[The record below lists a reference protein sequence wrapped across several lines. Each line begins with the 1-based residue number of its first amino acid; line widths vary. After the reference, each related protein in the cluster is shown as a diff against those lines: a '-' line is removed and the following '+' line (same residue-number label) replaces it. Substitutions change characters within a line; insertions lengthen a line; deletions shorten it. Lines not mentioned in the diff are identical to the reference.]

1 MKVELI
7 KIGLYYTRALSA
19 KQNRFLPDYKIRNG
33 GETTMKNRLFTS
45 LSGAVLVCGMIA
57 GCATQGNSTPPTP
70 EAFNKALSD
79 ADTVAKNGDQDRAI
93 ALYQQLSK
101 TDPTR
106 EEPWSRI
113 AQIQFTQGHYG
124 QAIVAAQEALQR
136 DQTDRQAKSVLAVA
150 GLRVATQSL
159 GELRQDAALAGDA
172 KSDAQ
177 ALAKQ
182 LRDTLGEATLFPPDA
197 TDKQAA
203 KKKRVVRHVAKQ
215 APKTSDSADSSAA
228 APAANAPA
236 QAPAAT
242 PAAPA
247 APAKAAQSGGASD
260 PFSALR

>member
-1 MKVELI
+1 MN
-7 KIGLYYTRALSA
+7 
-19 KQNRFLPDYKIRNG
+19 Q
-33 GETTMKNRLFTS
+33 RLLVK
-45 LSGAVLVCGMIA
+45 LSGVVLACGVIA
-57 GCATQGNSTPPTP
+57 GCATQGNNVATTP
-70 EAFNKALSD
+70 EAFNKQLAD
-79 ADTVAKNGDQDRAI
+79 ADTVAKGGDQDRAI
-93 ALYQQLSK
+93 SLYQQLAKS
-101 TDPTR
+101 DPTR

-159 GELRQDAALAGDA
+159 GELRQDASLAGDA

-182 LRDTLGEATLFPPDA
+182 LRDTLGEATLFPPDPN
-197 TDKQAA
+197 DKPVV
-203 KKKRVVRHVAKQ
+203 KKKRIIRHVAKGK
-215 APKTSDSADSSAA
+215 ATDTPEVTPSAA
-228 APAANAPA
+228 APAATAA
-236 QAPAAT
+236 APAA
-242 PAAPA
+242 PAPAPA

>member
-1 MKVELI
+1 M
-7 KIGLYYTRALSA
+7 
-19 KQNRFLPDYKIRNG
+19 ND
-33 GETTMKNRLFTS
+33 RLLVK
-45 LSGAVLVCGMIA
+45 LSGVVLACGVIA
-57 GCATQGNSTPPTP
+57 GCATQGNNTVTTP
-70 EAFNKALSD
+70 EAFNKQLAD
-79 ADTVAKNGDQDRAI
+79 ADTVAKGGDQDRAI

-159 GELRQDAALAGDA
+159 GELRQDASLAGDA

-182 LRDTLGEATLFPPDA
+182 LRDTLGEATLFPPDPN
-197 TDKQAA
+197 DKPVV
-203 KKKRVVRHVAKQ
+203 KKKRIIRHVVKSKAAETPETTTGAT
-215 APKTSDSADSSAA
+215 APAATTA
-228 APAANAPA
+228 APAA
-236 QAPAAT
+236 PAA
-242 PAAPA
+242 PAPA

>member
-1 MKVELI
+1 MNE
-7 KIGLYYTRALSA
+7 
-19 KQNRFLPDYKIRNG
+19 
-33 GETTMKNRLFTS
+33 RLLVK
-45 LSGAVLVCGMIA
+45 LSGVVLACGVMA
-57 GCATQGNSTPPTP
+57 GCATQGNNVATTP
-70 EAFNKALSD
+70 EAFNKQLAD
-79 ADTVAKNGDQDRAI
+79 ADTVAKGGDQDRAI

-101 TDPTR
+101 SDPTR

-159 GELRQDAALAGDA
+159 GELRQDASLAGDA

-182 LRDTLGEATLFPPDA
+182 LRDTLGEATLFPPDPN
-197 TDKQAA
+197 DKPTV
-203 KKKRVVRHVAKQ
+203 KKKRVVRHVAKG
-215 APKTSDSADSSAA
+215 K
-228 APAANAPA
+228 PAAETPDATTGA
-236 QAPAAT
+236 AAPAAT

-247 APAKAAQSGGASD
+247 APAKAAQSSGASD

>member
-1 MKVELI
+1 M
-7 KIGLYYTRALSA
+7 
-19 KQNRFLPDYKIRNG
+19 
-33 GETTMKNRLFTS
+33 
-45 LSGAVLVCGMIA
+45 A
-57 GCATQGNSTPPTP
+57 GCATQGNNLATTP
-70 EAFNKALSD
+70 EAFNKQLAD
-79 ADTVAKNGDQDRAI
+79 ADTVAKGGDQDRAI

-101 TDPTR
+101 SDPTR

-113 AQIQFTQGHYG
+113 AQIQFAQGHYG

-159 GELRQDAALAGDA
+159 GELRQDASLAGDA

-182 LRDTLGEATLFPPDA
+182 LRDTLGEATLFPPDPN
-197 TDKQAA
+197 DKPAV
-203 KKKRVVRHVAKQ
+203 KKKRVIRHIAKSKPVDTPDASTGT
-215 APKTSDSADSSAA
+215 APAA
-228 APAANAPA
+228 APPAAPA
-236 QAPAAT
+236 V

>member
-1 MKVELI
+1 MNE
-7 KIGLYYTRALSA
+7 
-19 KQNRFLPDYKIRNG
+19 
-33 GETTMKNRLFTS
+33 RLLVK
-45 LSGAVLVCGMIA
+45 LSGVVLACGVIA
-57 GCATQGNSTPPTP
+57 GCATQGNNTATTP
-70 EAFNKALSD
+70 EAFNKQLAD
-79 ADTVAKNGDQDRAI
+79 ADTVAKGGDQDRAI

-124 QAIVAAQEALQR
+124 QAIVGAQEALQR

-159 GELRQDAALAGDA
+159 GELRQDASLAGDA

-182 LRDTLGEATLFPPDA
+182 LRDTLGEATLFPPDPN
-197 TDKQAA
+197 DKPVV
-203 KKKRVVRHVAKQ
+203 KKKRIIRHVAKGKP
-215 APKTSDSADSSAA
+215 AETPETTAGAA
-228 APAANAPA
+228 APAAT
-236 QAPAAT
+236 AAA

-247 APAKAAQSGGASD
+247 APAPAAAAKAAQSGGASD